1 MGDPVFEPSSEAPE
15 QPAKEAQNG
24 SLSGVASPDPTD
36 PGADPDQYLW
46 GV

>member
-1 MGDPVFEPSSEAPE
+1 MAEPMPE
-15 QPAKEAQNG
+15 QKSETPERPSTAILTA
-24 SLSGVASPDPTD
+24 STTVPGVPESTD

>member
-1 MGDPVFEPSSEAPE
+1 MGDPMFEPRPEAPE
-15 QPAKEAQNG
+15 QPILGAPNG
-24 SLSGVASPDPTD
+24 SPTLPGSPEGTD